1 MKSRLPALVL
11 VMSLFFAPVLV
22 PVAAQSNHTLEWG
35 ADVGEE
41 FIYVLQREHY
51 SDASNMM
58 YMESQLPFLADIA
71 QGEKVILEISSLETI
86 ENLINEST
94 QLPRSYCNLNRFND
108 SALIMADLMSLVL
121 PIGDWEFLTETNNVT
136 ITTGITFID
145 NEDEWGTLGVG
156 IISVVDGSLID
167 VRIEMRYEKE
177 NGTLSYLRHRYTTL
191 GTDIIDVI
199 FVHWYPGMPTIIGG
213 DIQLTTILI
222 MATSGIVGLIV
233 AFVVYRGIK
242 GKKKV
247 VQRLG
252 E

>member
-11 VMSLFFAPVLV
+11 VMALFLAPVLI

-51 SDASNMM
+51 SDASSSVF
-58 YMESQLPFLADIA
+58 MELQLPFLADIEP
-71 QGEKVILEISSLETI
+71 GEKVILEIGSLETI
-86 ENLINEST
+86 ENLINESA
-94 QLPRSYCNLNRFND
+94 QLPQSDCSLNRFND
-108 SALIMADLMSLVL
+108 SALIMENLANLVR
-121 PIGDWEFLTETNNVT
+121 PIGDWEFLTEINNVT
-136 ITTGITFID
+136 ATTGITLID
-145 NEDEWGTLGVG
+145 NEDEWGTIVVG
-156 IISVVDGSLID
+156 IVSGGDGSSID

-191 GTDIIDVI
+191 GTDIVDVVL
-199 FVHWYPGMPTIIGG
+199 VHWYPGIPTIIGG

-222 MATSGIVGLIV
+222 FATSGIVGLVV

-242 GKKKV
+242 GKKRV
-247 VQRLG
+247 IQRLG